1 MKTKPILSI
10 SATFEDIIFENRN
23 KAYGAFF
30 LQKKFNKYLLI
41 AFLISLTGVSA
52 TLAVPFLKALRN
64 PVSGFLPGYTIR
76 AELEKIDPLPE
87 PPAPPPPPVPI
98 KAMKAATYAPP
109 EIVEE
114 APEELEMEIMGNLLD
129 KTINPPI
136 VEEIP
141 IATVTPGII
150 DEPTEEPY
158 INPQEH
164 ASFRNGDLNEFRK
177 WIQTKIVYPDEAIE
191 MGIFGLVIVEF
202 CVNVQG
208 QIADIRIVRG
218 ADPVL
223 DEETIRVISSSPHWK
238 AARQGGKPVKQQF
251 VIPVTFRLDK

>member
-1 MKTKPILSI
+1 M
-10 SATFEDIIFENRN
+10 IFENRN
-23 KAYGAFF
+23 KVYGAYA
-30 LQKKFNKYLLI
+30 LNKKFTKHLI
-41 AFLISLTGVSA
+41 ISFLISLIGVSA
-52 TLAVPFLKALRN
+52 TLAIPFIKALRN
-64 PVSGFLPGYTIR
+64 PVSGFLPGHIIMV
-76 AELEKIDPLPE
+76 ELKKIDPLPE
-87 PPAPPPPPVPI
+87 PPLPPPPPLPVQ
-98 KAMKAATYAPP
+98 AMKAATYAPP

-114 APEELEMEIMGNLLD
+114 APEERQMEIMGNLLD
-129 KTINPPI
+129 KAINPAI

-141 IATVTPGII
+141 VAAVTPGII
-150 DEPTEEPY
+150 DEPIEKPY

-177 WIQTKIVYPDEAIE
+177 WIQAKIVYPDEAIE

-218 ADPVL
+218 VDPIL
-223 DEETIRVISSSPHWK
+223 DEETIRVISSSPQWK

-251 VIPVTFRLDK
+251 VIPVTFRLD